1 MPIKTFMDTI
11 TKRPWP
17 GRWAFENAVEG
28 GIKLRLGRSVLLDQL
43 SDTDLEKLWYLIK
56 HESETSL
63 TKTLDEILD
72 L

>member
-1 MPIKTFMDTI
+1 MNTV

-17 GRWAFENAVEG
+17 GRWAFESAVEN
-28 GIKLRLGRSVLLDQL
+28 GIKLRLGRSVMLDQL

-56 HESETSL
+56 HGPETYLS
-63 TKTLDEILD
+63 KTLDEILD